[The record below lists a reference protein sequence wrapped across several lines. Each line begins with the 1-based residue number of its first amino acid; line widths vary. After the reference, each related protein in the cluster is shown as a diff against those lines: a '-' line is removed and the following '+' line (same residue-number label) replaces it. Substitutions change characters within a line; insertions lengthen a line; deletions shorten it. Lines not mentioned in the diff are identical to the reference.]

1 MRVPDPLY
9 QHHLGEDHQLPLRA
23 VGGRVRHPLPA
34 VQHPR
39 CVHTC
44 QARSPPLGQ
53 QQRRREED
61 GAEERINSK
70 YNRFNFSTHPQQH
83 LQFRLIANCKL
94 NWPKMYEA
102 KCSTHITHCSLTTQ
116 KSVSYQGDP
125 SSNPVPHRGGVH
137 TCQGVRE
144 TVRWRG
150 TGGRKKRG
158 VSLVGLIQLFSSN

>member
-44 QARSPPLGQ
+44 QARYPPLGQ
-53 QQRRREED
+53 QQQRREED

-70 YNRFNFSTHPQQH
+70 YNRFNFSTHPQHQFSSDCKFKIKSDEDVRCEVFNSNYSLLTYYSEVGQLSRRSFQQSSSTQRGRSH
-83 LQFRLIANCKL
+83 LPRSPRDGQMEGNRRK
-94 NWPKMYEA
+94 
-102 KCSTHITHCSLTTQ
+102 
-116 KSVSYQGDP
+116 
-125 SSNPVPHRGGVH
+125 
-137 TCQGVRE
+137 RE
-144 TVRWRG
+144 ES
-150 TGGRKKRG
+150 
-158 VSLVGLIQLFSSN
+158 SLVGWLNPVIFL

>member
-44 QARSPPLGQ
+44 QARYPPLGQ
-53 QQRRREED
+53 QQQRREED

-70 YNRFNFSTHPQQH
+70 YNRFNFSTHPQQQRSVQIKCKFKFKLAEDVRCEVFNSIYSLLTYYSEVGQLSRRSIQQSSFTQRERSH
-83 LQFRLIANCKL
+83 LP
-94 NWPKMYEA
+94 WSP
-102 KCSTHITHCSLTTQ
+102 
-116 KSVSYQGDP
+116 GDGQMEG
-125 SSNPVPHRGGVH
+125 NRRK
-137 TCQGVRE
+137 RE
-144 TVRWRG
+144 ER
-150 TGGRKKRG
+150 
-158 VSLVGLIQLFSSN
+158 SLVGWLNRVIVI

>member
-44 QARSPPLGQ
+44 QARSPLLGQ
-53 QQRRREED
+53 QQRRRED
-61 GAEERINSK
+61 GAEDRIKSK
-70 YNRFNFSTHPQQH
+70 YNRFNFNPPATSI
-83 LQFRLIANCKL
+83 QFRSILNSKLIRT
-94 NWPKMYEA
+94 KMYDV
-102 KCSTHITHCSLTTQ
+102 KCSTRISHCSLNTQ
-116 KSVSYQGDP
+116 KSVNYRGDP
-125 SSNPVPHRGGVH
+125 SSNPVPLRGSVH

-150 TGGRKKRG
+150 TGGREKREER
-158 VSLVGLIQLFSSN
+158 SLVGWLNPVIYF